1 MCGVLDDKNERE
13 DPRGSCRPMTL
24 VRPALDERVRTIEE
38 GTGKEIGGRMNTNAS
53 MYVRSYKAQQGK
65 EWKNE
70 GGTESGRNRQ
80 ESSREEAELVR
91 AYDEKRRPLPR
102 KKGDGNGSTIT

>member
-1 MCGVLDDKNERE
+1 
-13 DPRGSCRPMTL
+13 MTL
-24 VRPALDERVRTIEE
+24 VRPALDERVRTIED

-53 MYVRSYKAQQGK
+53 MYVRSYKARQGK

-80 ESSREEAELVR
+80 ESSREDAELVR
-91 AYDEKRRPLPR
+91 HNYDEKRRPLPR

>member
-1 MCGVLDDKNERE
+1 
-13 DPRGSCRPMTL
+13 
-24 VRPALDERVRTIEE
+24 
-38 GTGKEIGGRMNTNAS
+38 MNTNAS
-53 MYVRSYKAQQGK
+53 MYVRSYKARQGR

-102 KKGDGNGSTIT
+102 KKGDGNGSTITWGGREEGLIEDGWIEWGVI

>member
-1 MCGVLDDKNERE
+1 
-13 DPRGSCRPMTL
+13 MTL
-24 VRPALDERVRTIEE
+24 VIPALDERIRTIEE

-53 MYVRSYKAQQGK
+53 MYVRSYKARQGK

-91 AYDEKRRPLPR
+91 HMMRRVMEMEVQLR
-102 KKGDGNGSTIT
+102 EAEERRA

>member
-1 MCGVLDDKNERE
+1 MGVLGDKNERE
-13 DPRGSCRPMTL
+13 DPWGSCRPITL
-24 VRPALDERVRTIEE
+24 VRAALDERVRTIEG
-38 GTGKEIGGRMNTNAS
+38 GTGKEIGGRINTNAS
-53 MYVRSYKAQQGK
+53 MYVRSYKARQ

-91 AYDEKRRPLPR
+91 AYDEKRRPVR
-102 KKGDGNGSTIT
+102 GDINES

>member
-1 MCGVLDDKNERE
+1 MCGVLGDKNERE

-53 MYVRSYKAQQGK
+53 MYVRSYKARQGK

-70 GGTESGRNRQ
+70 GGTESGKNRQ
-80 ESSREEAELVR
+80 ESSREDAELVR
-91 AYDEKRRPLPR
+91 A
-102 KKGDGNGSTIT
+102 

>member
-1 MCGVLDDKNERE
+1 MHQCMCGVTKLD
-13 DPRGSCRPMTL
+13 
-24 VRPALDERVRTIEE
+24 RV
-38 GTGKEIGGRMNTNAS
+38 
-53 MYVRSYKAQQGK
+53 YK

-80 ESSREEAELVR
+80 ESSREEAEMVR

-102 KKGDGNGSTIT
+102 KKGDGNGSTIIIT

>member
-1 MCGVLDDKNERE
+1 
-13 DPRGSCRPMTL
+13 
-24 VRPALDERVRTIEE
+24 
-38 GTGKEIGGRMNTNAS
+38 MNTNAS
-53 MYVRSYKAQQGK
+53 MYVRSYKARKGK

-80 ESSREEAELVR
+80 ESSREEAELVQ